1 MNRFVIKI
9 LDEPR
14 NARCPLCDQPGLQK
28 KGPHL
33 FLGEGDE
40 PLCRPCAKRLAPT
53 LLALV
58 DLAQVADK
66 LGRQCRHL
74 LTPPMETMLELSRAA
89 AESAKRAATERAERQ
104 QLAALQAKY
113 GA

>member
-1 MNRFVIKI
+1 MNRFAIKF

-33 FLGEGDE
+33 FLGEGDD
-40 PLCRPCAKRLAPT
+40 PICRPCAKRLAPT

-66 LGRQCRHL
+66 AGRQCRHL

-89 AESAKRAATERAERQ
+89 ENYTYASPRARAC
-104 QLAALQAKY
+104 A
-113 GA
+113 G